1 MSELTAP
8 AAGGSTRWRA
18 GAGFLIL
25 SARCLR
31 LSRRNVDALM
41 TALLLPVMIM
51 VMFVE
56 LFGGA
61 IDAGGNYVHYVVPG
75 VLLLCVGF
83 GSGTT
88 AVTVC
93 QDLTGG
99 IVDRF
104 RSMDV
109 GGAALLG
116 GHVLASTLR
125 NAVSAGLVL
134 VVALLLGFRSSAD
147 GWHWLAAAAV
157 LLLFVQA
164 LSWLGAVVGLLARS
178 PEAAGGFTFF
188 AMFLTYPSS
197 AFAPIATMPSWI
209 QGFARNQPVTQVI
222 ETLRGLLL
230 GTELGS
236 HPAAALGWSF
246 GVTAASMAAAAVLFR
261 RRTS

>member
-1 MSELTAP
+1 MSELTA
-8 AAGGSTRWRA
+8 AAGGGSPRRA
-18 GAGFLIL
+18 VGAAFFIL

-51 VMFVE
+51 ILFVE

-61 IDAGGNYVHYVVPG
+61 IDAGGDYVLYVVPG

-99 IVDRF
+99 IVDRL
-104 RSMDV
+104 RSIDV
-109 GGAALLG
+109 GGPALLRG
-116 GHVLASTLR
+116 PVLASTLR
-125 NAVSAGLVL
+125 NAVSAALVL

-147 GWHWLAAAAV
+147 AWHWLAAAAV
-157 LLLFVQA
+157 LLFFVQA
-164 LSWLGAVVGLLARS
+164 LSWLGAVAGLLARS

-197 AFAPIATMPSWI
+197 AFAPISTMPGWI
-209 QGFARNQPVTQVI
+209 QGFAQHQPVTQVI

-230 GTELGS
+230 GTPLGS
-236 HPAAALGWSF
+236 YPVAALGWSI
-246 GVTAASMAAAAVLFR
+246 GITAVSVCAAAVLFP
-261 RRTS
+261 RRTG